1 MVGVVDFCYTNAW
14 HKPNFFAVK
23 YLYSLFHQGNP
34 PTQFGKPYTQN
45 HKKALIVLF
54 KSFHFKQKQH
64 FGGFL
69 KKKSCLKHFMKIWG
83 KLAWLSSVSLK
94 LQDQAMPPWYL
105 KLMAGILEIF
115 RLSYRPDLLKLQPIM
130 DALTQ
135 LGSTSRIAQQP
146 LQVTVA
152 QTRRQNWKAYFI
164 SCIFGSPRLTLG
176 N

>member
-1 MVGVVDFCYTNAW
+1 MVGVLDLCYTHAW

-23 YLYSLFHQGNP
+23 YLYSLFYQGNP

-69 KKKSCLKHFMKIWG
+69 KKSCLKYFMKIWG

-105 KLMAGILEIF
+105 KLMVVILEIF

-135 LGSTSRIAQQP
+135 LGFTSHIAQQP
-146 LQVTVA
+146 LQVTESHKQEHKLEKHILSAVYLA
-152 QTRRQNWKAYFI
+152 
-164 SCIFGSPRLTLG
+164 PLD
-176 N
+176 